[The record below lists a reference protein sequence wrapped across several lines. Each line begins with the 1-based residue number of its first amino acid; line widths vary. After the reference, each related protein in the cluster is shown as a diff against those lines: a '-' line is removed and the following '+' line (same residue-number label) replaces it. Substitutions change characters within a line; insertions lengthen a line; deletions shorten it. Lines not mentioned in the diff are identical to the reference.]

1 MGSLF
6 RAVTNV
12 RYDHETGQKVVEMRP
27 SDIIEQ
33 QIFVNCLE
41 LEMSIGVLPEEKLTK
56 QRVVIDA
63 DITVTPTQNWQ
74 ADNIQDVVSYAD
86 IVDDIKKIAA
96 EGHINLVETF
106 AQKII
111 QACMMYKDVQQV
123 SISVHKPDIMD
134 DVDSVGVSM
143 TASR

>member
-6 RAVTNV
+6 RAVTSG
-12 RYDHETGQKVVEMRP
+12 YDNQKVVEIR
-27 SDIIEQ
+27 SSEIVEQ

-56 QRVVIDA
+56 QRVIIEA
-63 DITVTPTQNWQ
+63 DITVAPSGDWQ
-74 ADNIQDVVSYAD
+74 ADDVKNVVSYAD

-96 EGHINLVETF
+96 EGHMNLVETF

-111 QACMMYKDVQQV
+111 QACMAYKDVQQV
-123 SISVHKPDIMD
+123 SISIHKPDIMA

-143 TASR
+143 TARR